1 MDSADSSDFVWNCD
15 VPRVQDLDLWSVH
28 LVSNCTHSDVK
39 DGQDSHNIFSTPK
52 LFSFASLCTFSG
64 TTMWRRI
71 HLQYEAFSQK
81 LNQWSWL
88 ISADCFFVYSEMY
101 CETIWTKSTIQQ
113 MPQHAV
119 LPELPHPNLLGKF
132 AIAANYE
139 ASPQTDL
146 DYVDNFYITYM

>member
-71 HLQYEAFSQK
+71 HLQYEAFSKK

-88 ISADCFFVYSEMY
+88 VSADCFSAFSEMN
-101 CETIWTKSTIQQ
+101 CETIWTKFTTNAATCRLAWTSA
-113 MPQHAV
+113 PQSSWEVCHCS
-119 LPELPHPNLLGKF
+119 ELWGKSSNRF
-132 AIAANYE
+132 R
-139 ASPQTDL
+139 L
-146 DYVDNFYITYM
+146 CR